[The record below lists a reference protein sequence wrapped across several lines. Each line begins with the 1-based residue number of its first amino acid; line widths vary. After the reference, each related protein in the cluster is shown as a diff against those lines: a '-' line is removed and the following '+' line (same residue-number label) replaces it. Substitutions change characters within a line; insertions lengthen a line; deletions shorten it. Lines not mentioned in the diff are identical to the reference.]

1 MTMKNSLFSRRDFIK
16 KTLIQAFSFFVFMST
31 SDKMFGKILNPD
43 SIGNDL
49 DRLRKILIDEKP
61 QIWLFTGDSITQ
73 GVVHTNGHATFAE
86 IFSERI
92 RWKLGRSRDFII
104 NTAISGNTTNH
115 IIDDFEWR
123 VKRIRPSVVFL
134 MIGTN
139 DCSNSKVDVDLYGK
153 NLLKLIKK
161 IRDIKAIPVLLTP
174 CPIDVTKA
182 PERRRIFEY
191 VSKMREIAVTKKVV
205 IIDNWSI
212 WNIDLKNKYG
222 EDVLTKLL
230 NDPIHPNELGH
241 KEIALS
247 IFNKLSISD

>member
-1 MTMKNSLFSRRDFIK
+1 MIMQNVFFSRREFIK
-16 KTLIQAFSFFVFMST
+16 KTLIQTFTILLFMSK
-31 SDKMFGKILNPD
+31 SNKVFGKIINTD
-43 SIGNDL
+43 SIEDDL
-49 DRLRKILIDEKP
+49 DRLKKLLMGKKP
-61 QIWLFTGDSITQ
+61 CIWLFTGDSIVQ

-104 NTAISGNTTNH
+104 NTAVSGNTTNH

-123 VKRIRPSVVFL
+123 VKRIKPSVVFL

-139 DCSNSKVDVDLYGK
+139 DCSNNKVGVDQYGE

-174 CPIDVTKA
+174 CPIDVVKA
-182 PERRRIFEY
+182 PERRRIYDY
-191 VSKMREIAVTKKVV
+191 VSMMREIAITKKIV
-205 IIDNWSI
+205 IIDNWLI
-212 WNIDLKNKYG
+212 WNTDLKNKYG
-222 EDVLTKLL
+222 ENVLTKLL

-247 IFNKLSISD
+247 VFNKLSISD